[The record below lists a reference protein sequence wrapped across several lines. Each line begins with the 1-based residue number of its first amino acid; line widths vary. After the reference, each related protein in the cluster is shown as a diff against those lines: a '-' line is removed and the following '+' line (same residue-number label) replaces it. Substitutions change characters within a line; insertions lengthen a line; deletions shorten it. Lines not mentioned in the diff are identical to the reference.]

1 MRCEGERGRG
11 GGGGE
16 GCKTT
21 TTTLDWAIQ
30 RNNTLGEWVDTHTEM
45 TRLSTI
51 DKVVTTLWIGCHYLV
66 TRL

>member
-1 MRCEGERGRG
+1 MKGRG

-30 RNNTLGEWVDTHTEM
+30 RTNTLGEWVDTKHTK
-45 TRLSTI
+45 LFPLLCY
-51 DKVVTTLWIGCHYLV
+51 TLINL
-66 TRL
+66 LFF